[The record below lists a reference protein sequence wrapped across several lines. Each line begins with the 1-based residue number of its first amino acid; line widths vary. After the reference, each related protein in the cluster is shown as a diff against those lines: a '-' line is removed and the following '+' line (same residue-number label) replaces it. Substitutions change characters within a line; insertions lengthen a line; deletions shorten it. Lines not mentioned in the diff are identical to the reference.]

1 MPEPD
6 RRADANI
13 GGWLEAHAVLRPER
27 TAIRV
32 AHTGQ
37 ELSYRALAELSH
49 GCSRALQQFGVVAGD
64 RVALALRS
72 EPLYLALYFA
82 AARLGAILLPLNTR
96 LSGPELDEQL
106 LDAEPR
112 IVIRTP
118 EVPIQGPG
126 PAGTRLIERDAF
138 VSEIP
143 ERADPVELA
152 PGGEAPQVLMYTS
165 GSTGRPKGALLPHR
179 KTLYNTLNAELY
191 FGLHEDDVSIVPVPL
206 FHSFGLKIL
215 SIPTLFCGGTL
226 VLVDR
231 FDPSELQQTVAHHR
245 GTLLG
250 AVPVMYRRML
260 RAGIERDGLAALR
273 VAFCAGAP
281 LDRETIHA
289 FAEHGV
295 VIRQGY
301 GQTET
306 SILCCLDA
314 ENALRMAGSVGRPVH
329 YGEVQIADEAG
340 NPAPEDSI
348 GEVVVRGPTV
358 MTGYWRRAEETA
370 ESRIAGWHRTGD
382 LGRMDREGFVT
393 LVGRCRELY
402 ISGGENVYPA
412 EVERVLEAHPG
423 IAAAAVVGRPDRE
436 WGEAGDAYVVPLD
449 EELDPEE
456 LLQFA
461 AQRLARYKLPRSVRF
476 LDELPRTAA
485 GKIRKHALPAAP
497 SN

>member
-1 MPEPD
+1 MPGPD

-13 GGWLEAHAVLRPER
+13 GGWLDARAALRPEK

-32 AHTGQ
+32 ADTGR
-37 ELSYRALAELSH
+37 ELSYRALAQLCH
-49 GCSRALQQFGVVAGD
+49 RCAHTLQQLGVVAGD

-82 AARLGAILLPLNTR
+82 AARLGAILIPLNTR
-96 LSGPELDEQL
+96 LTGLELDEQL
-106 LDAEPR
+106 ADAEPR

-118 EVPIQGPG
+118 EVPIRDPG
-126 PAGTRLIERDAF
+126 PTATRLIQRDAF
-138 VSEIP
+138 VAALP
-143 ERADPVELA
+143 EHAEPVELA

-179 KTLYNTLNAELY
+179 KTVYNTLNAELY
-191 FGLHEDDVSIVPVPL
+191 FGLREDDVSIVPVPL

-215 SIPTLFCGGTL
+215 SVPTLFCGATL

-231 FDPSELQQTVAHHR
+231 FDASELQHTAAQHR

-260 RAGIERDGLAALR
+260 RAGLEGDGLAALR

-281 LDRETIHA
+281 LDRETIRA

-314 ENALRMAGSVGRPVH
+314 ENALRKAGSVGRPVR

-340 NPAPEDSI
+340 NLVPAGRI
-348 GEVVVRGPTV
+348 GEVVVRGPIV
-358 MTGYWRRAEETA
+358 MSGYWRRPEETA
-370 ESRIAGWHRTGD
+370 QSRIAGWHRTGD
-382 LGRMDREGFVT
+382 LGTMDREGFVT
-393 LVGRCRELY
+393 LVGRRAEFY

-412 EVERVLEAHPG
+412 EVERVLETHPRV
-423 IAAAAVVGRPDRE
+423 AAAAVVGRPDRE
-436 WGEAGDAYVVPLD
+436 WGEAGHAYVVPLD
-449 EELDPEE
+449 EDLDPEE

-461 AQRLARYKLPRSVRF
+461 AERLARYKLPRSAQF
-476 LDELPRTAA
+476 LAELPRTAT
-485 GKIRKHALPAAP
+485 GKVRKHALPATP